1 MSEKPVT
8 NKKAEQKLIEDLSS
22 SMDEIVLKALTKVK
36 DKGTVNVIEPLIDAY
51 FSTENAKIKQEISE
65 ILNSLKIS
73 TATEALIN
81 ALDENAHDRNQ
92 LILNALW
99 NSNLDS
105 SKHMN
110 KIMEIAV
117 TGDYLTAFEALTVLD
132 NLDEIIEE
140 EQLTECKLILNN
152 YFGGTTDDKAD
163 ILKQILILILA
174 REEALAG

>member
-1 MSEKPVT
+1 MSEKSVT
-8 NKKAEQKLIEDLSS
+8 KNKAEQKLIEDLES
-22 SMDEIVLKALTKVK
+22 SMDNIVLKALDKVK

-51 FSTENAKIKQEISE
+51 FSTENTKIKNEVKE

-73 TATEALIN
+73 AAAEALVN

-110 KIMEIAV
+110 KIIEIAV
-117 TGDYLTAFEALTVLD
+117 TGDFLTAFEVLTVLD
-132 NLDEIIEE
+132 NLDEVIEE
-140 EQLTECKLILNN
+140 EQLVECKLILNN
-152 YFGGTTDDKAD
+152 YFGGIPDDKEE
-163 ILKQILILILA
+163 ILKQILVLILA

>member
-1 MSEKPVT
+1 MSEKSVT
-8 NKKAEQKLIEDLSS
+8 NNKAEKKLIEDLSS
-22 SMDEIVLKALTKVK
+22 SMDEVVLKALTKVK

-51 FSTENAKIKQEISE
+51 FSTENGKIRQEISE

-73 TATEALIN
+73 TATEVLVN

-105 SKHMN
+105 SKFMN

-132 NLDEIIEE
+132 NLDEVIEE

-152 YFGGTTDDKAD
+152 YFGGTPDDKAD
-163 ILKQILILILA
+163 ILKQILMLIIK
-174 REEALAG
+174 REESLAG